1 MAPLETPNPVE
12 KVKNSTENK
21 SEETKK
27 RLKFPKKSDYK
38 SQEEFQKE
46 MNKYYKENGLKQEK
60 DFSENEKKDITDST
74 LKLISPVVLSQ
85 KYKTSIFVIK
95 KIVTKAGLICAP
107 NDLSK
112 FPDFPKK
119 SDEMTQEQHQKAI
132 REFWKVRRKNTRVY
146 IIGWL

>member
-1 MAPLETPNPVE
+1 MAPLETSTTVDNG
-12 KVKNSTENK
+12 KNSTENK

-38 SQEEFQKE
+38 SEEKFQEK
-46 MNKYYKENGLKQEK
+46 MNKYYEQNGLKHEK
-60 DFSENEKKDITDST
+60 DFSENEKKDIIEDSAE
-74 LKLISPVVLSQ
+74 KLIGPLVLSQ

-95 KIVTKAGLICAP
+95 KIVTKAGLTCAP

-119 SDEMTQEQHQKAI
+119 SVEMTQGI
-132 REFWKVRRKNTRVY
+132 CNNNRYV
-146 IIGWL
+146 I